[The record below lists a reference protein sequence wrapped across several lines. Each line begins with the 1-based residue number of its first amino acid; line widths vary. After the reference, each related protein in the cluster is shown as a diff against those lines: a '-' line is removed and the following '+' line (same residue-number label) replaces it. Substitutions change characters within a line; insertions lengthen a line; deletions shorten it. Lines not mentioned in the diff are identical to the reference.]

1 MHRQAME
8 HMIDDIVSDISR
20 REQKSPPAATA
31 APAAEMTADI
41 DALLCE
47 EDAASRQIMR
57 RILLRLQQVPTAGK

>member
-20 REQKSPPAATA
+20 REQKSP
-31 APAAEMTADI
+31 PAAEMTADI

>member
-31 APAAEMTADI
+31 AEMTADI
-41 DALLCE
+41 DTLLCE

>member
-20 REQKSPPAATA
+20 REQKSPPAAT
-31 APAAEMTADI
+31 AAEMTADI